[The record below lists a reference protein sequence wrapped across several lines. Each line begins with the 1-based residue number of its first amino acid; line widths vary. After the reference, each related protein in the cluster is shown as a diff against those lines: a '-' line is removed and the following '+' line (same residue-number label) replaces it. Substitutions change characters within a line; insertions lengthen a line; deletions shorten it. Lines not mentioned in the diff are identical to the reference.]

1 MTILTILISPIIYHL
16 IKAMFGDICK
26 LEVCGKK
33 IHISGFNF
41 ADDKNLK
48 QITDRHQENKVNK
61 EHIKAY
67 TIL

>member
-1 MTILTILISPIIYHL
+1 
-16 IKAMFGDICK
+16 MFGDICK